1 MIMETRIELVEFI
14 ENGSIIDGRAIAA
27 KAAKAL
33 TSVIDAVM
41 TSLNG

>member
-1 MIMETRIELVEFI
+1 MKTRIELVEFI
-14 ENGSIIDGRAIAA
+14 EDSSIVDGRAIAA

-33 TSVIDAVM
+33 TRVIDTVM